1 MIQKLEIVRSDYQ
14 RYEERLSKVY
24 YLTCLVISI
33 PVVGIYIA

>member
-33 PVVGIYIA
+33 PVVGIYVA